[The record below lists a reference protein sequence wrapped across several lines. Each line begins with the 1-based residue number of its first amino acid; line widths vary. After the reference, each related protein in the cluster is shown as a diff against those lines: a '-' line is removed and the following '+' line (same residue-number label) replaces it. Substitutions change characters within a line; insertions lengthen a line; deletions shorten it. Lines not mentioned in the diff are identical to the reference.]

1 MDNEN
6 PGQGALDTAIKDKEN
21 IKVEKNGVEGMNNTN
36 NIGLMNSMT
45 EMLQTNVLSIQN
57 SFSSVYTTLAEN
69 LKQSLEIM
77 HVMNSA
83 MEQLLTSNCRI
94 ETNIIP
100 IHKNESAKREEGK
113 TKTIPSLLEV
123 TVSNASQFPIANG
136 SLKLI
141 FINQFNKKEEIVVL
155 ECINSLKRK
164 INDSIAASGISGS
177 TRSRKIHD
185 NNINREEDDETVTMV
200 SSLITGDNDNGDGS
214 NFVISPFT
222 KITETFRITPPNF
235 APYDVRITL
244 FFPSPGTR
252 KYLQVN
258 HVFGMNLI
266 DQCEKHLHYDTS
278 TSSTS
283 SILQTLS
290 DLSSTTSIKISPN
303 ILRKLWNV
311 HQSVGLDERLCFEL
325 IVKSKLNEKDE
336 DETEEHPIEHQLL
349 RNFAT
354 EAPSRPVIIKP
365 QAISPLPSRLEA
377 WLRDFQTNELLDVI
391 TLDRHVFGVP
401 IRRDIL
407 HRVVVWQRDNWR
419 QGTHSTK
426 TRSEVSGSTRKVAPQ
441 KGRGKARV
449 STRRAPQFVGGG
461 RAHGPRPR
469 SHATD
474 LPRQV
479 RELGLRVALSSK
491 YAQDQLYI
499 VNNIDVPK
507 AKTKELTDILNR
519 RLWDPLAIERR
530 AGHSIM
536 FVGANRT
543 RNFELA
549 QRNLQRV
556 HYSTAQEILE
566 AGDVY
571 NIIGHEVLVLD
582 QGALKELELLLNPY
596 IL

>member
-1 MDNEN
+1 MNAKLAATFL
-6 PGQGALDTAIKDKEN
+6 PGS
-21 IKVEKNGVEGMNNTN
+21 GVF
-36 NIGLMNSMT
+36 SK
-45 EMLQTNVLSIQN
+45 QALSI
-57 SFSSVYTTLAEN
+57 V
-69 LKQSLEIM
+69 
-77 HVMNSA
+77 
-83 MEQLLTSNCRI
+83 LLPRK
-94 ETNIIP
+94 P
-100 IHKNESAKREEGK
+100 IH
-113 TKTIPSLLEV
+113 
-123 TVSNASQFPIANG
+123 
-136 SLKLI
+136 
-141 FINQFNKKEEIVVL
+141 
-155 ECINSLKRK
+155 
-164 INDSIAASGISGS
+164 
-177 TRSRKIHD
+177 
-185 NNINREEDDETVTMV
+185 
-200 SSLITGDNDNGDGS
+200 
-214 NFVISPFT
+214 
-222 KITETFRITPPNF
+222 
-235 APYDVRITL
+235 
-244 FFPSPGTR
+244 
-252 KYLQVN
+252 
-258 HVFGMNLI
+258 
-266 DQCEKHLHYDTS
+266 
-278 TSSTS
+278 
-283 SILQTLS
+283 
-290 DLSSTTSIKISPN
+290 
-303 ILRKLWNV
+303 
-311 HQSVGLDERLCFEL
+311 
-325 IVKSKLNEKDE
+325 
-336 DETEEHPIEHQLL
+336 QLT

-354 EAPSRPVIIKP
+354 EVFSRPVIIKP

-377 WLRDFQTNELLDVI
+377 WLRDFQTNELIDII

-461 RAHGPRPR
+461 RAHGPHPR

-491 YAQDQLYI
+491 FIQDQLYI

-507 AKTKELTDILNR
+507 PKTKELTDLLNR

-536 FVGANRT
+536 FVGASRT

-556 HYSTAQEILE
+556 HYSTAQEVLE